1 MELFKMFGS
10 IVIDD
15 KDANSKIDGVVGT
28 AKGAEG
34 KMGSSFG
41 KIGKA
46 VAGAFTVGAIVNFEK
61 SVIQTYSTYD
71 DQMRKVQAVTGATGE
86 EYEKLKNMAEDLGR
100 TTRFSATEA
109 GEGMEVLAR
118 AGLTTNEVLAVTPT
132 QLNFATANAIKMSNA
147 GEILTSTMNQFN
159 LTAEDSGKI
168 SDILSET
175 SRAASTDVEL
185 LGESF
190 KYVGPVAGALGYKL
204 EDTSV
209 ALGLMAKQSIVG
221 GQAGTALKNILA
233 NMAKP
238 TDDVAFAM
246 QELGVEMTNSKG
258 EMLPLKDV
266 IGDLRGGF
274 ANLTEAEKVQYATM
288 IAGKQGMSALLA
300 IVNASE
306 EDFNE
311 MTEAIENST
320 GATDEMR
327 EIMDSGMGGALAGVS
342 SAWEGVQ
349 IAMGKV
355 QEGAIVDFLNLLAE
369 ALQAI
374 PGIIEKVNEKW
385 KEFKQMLADNSYEIQ
400 VFWIKTQFVLYE
412 LWQFVQQVFEGI
424 WEIIKGFWDKNGD
437 TLKVMFDMI
446 MNIVKTG
453 MDLIKN
459 IIDFVLALISGDW
472 EGAWSALGEILSNIW
487 EMMKNMLGI
496 ALNAMA
502 MVITNGLEIIKGLW
516 SVVWE
521 LIKNVLT
528 VIWEGIK
535 SVVSAGID
543 WIGNLFST
551 VFTPIADFF
560 ISIWEAMKTAVA
572 FVWEAIKAIVE
583 GAILIIQTV
592 IQMYLN
598 IIKAIWDAIWGAI
611 GDTVKMIWNGIKN
624 VITTILKAIQSVI
637 SSIMKAIQTVITNI
651 WNNVKTT
658 TTNIWNSIKGVLTN
672 VLNAIKGVFTN
683 IFNAIKGVVTNVWN
697 NIKSVTTSIW
707 NSIKGVITNI
717 VNAIKGVITNV
728 FNSIKGVVSNAWNGV
743 MGVTSNI
750 WNNIKNT
757 IANIVNSIKTVVTNV
772 FNSIKGVASSV
783 WNGVKTAMTTPV
795 EAAKNTISN
804 ILDTIK
810 GFFSSLKLKFPKI
823 EMPPLPHFSLTGEFS
838 LKPPSVPRLSVD
850 WYKDGGILTD
860 ATIFGASG
868 GKLLGGGEAGPEAVL
883 PIAKLGG
890 IMADTMDQLGYSGN
904 NPGARV
910 EQNVYITSPKPLSPS
925 EIARENKKALQRLG
939 LEF

>member
-28 AKGAEG
+28 AKGAES

-86 EYEKLKNMAEDLGR
+86 EYEKLKNMAEALGR

-118 AGLTTNEVLAVTPT
+118 AGLTTNEVLGVTAT

-266 IGDLRGGF
+266 ISDLRGGF

-327 EIMDSGMGGALAGVS
+327 EIMDGGMGGALAGVS

-385 KEFKQMLADNSYEIQ
+385 KEFKTYIKDNQEAIQ
-400 VFWIKTQFVLYE
+400 EY
-412 LWQFVQQVFEGI
+412 WQVAIDAFNEGKEFIVTVFEGI
-424 WEIIKGFWDKNGD
+424 WEIISAFWEKNGE
-437 TLKVMFDMI
+437 TIQVMLEMFAGW
-446 MNIVKTG
+446 VRAG
-453 MDLIKN
+453 MELIKG

-502 MVITNGLEIIKGLW
+502 IVITNGVEIIKGLW
-516 SVVWE
+516 SVAWE
-521 LIKNVLT
+521 KIKNIAT

-535 SVVSAGID
+535 TA
-543 WIGNLFST
+543 
-551 VFTPIADFF
+551 
-560 ISIWEAMKTAVA
+560 ISKIIESIKKVITGTM
-572 FVWEAIKAIVE
+572 KAIQNVMS
-583 GAILIIQTV
+583 T
-592 IQMYLN
+592 
-598 IIKAIWDAIWGAI
+598 IWGAI
-611 GDTVKMIWNGIKN
+611 SRVTSTIWNGIKVAITKPVEAAKKIVSTTVN
-624 VITTILKAIQSVI
+624 GIKTTITT
-637 SSIMKAIQTVITNI
+637 
-651 WNNVKTT
+651 
-658 TTNIWNSIKGVLTN
+658 
-672 VLNAIKGVFTN
+672 
-683 IFNAIKGVVTNVWN
+683 
-697 NIKSVTTSIW
+697 
-707 NSIKGVITNI
+707 
-717 VNAIKGVITNV
+717 V
-728 FNSIKGVVSNAWNGV
+728 FNG
-743 MGVTSNI
+743 
-750 WNNIKNT
+750 
-757 IANIVNSIKTVVTNV
+757 IKTVT
-772 FNSIKGVASSV
+772 STV
-783 WNGVKTAMTTPV
+783 WNGVKTAMVKPI
-795 EAAKNTISN
+795 EAAKTTISN
-804 ILDTIK
+804 IIGTIK
-810 GFFSSLKLKFPKI
+810 GFFSNLKLKFPKLS
-823 EMPPLPHFSLTGEFS
+823 MPPLPHFSLSGKFS
-838 LKPPSVPRLSVD
+838 LKPPSVPKLSVD

-890 IMADTMDQLGYSGN
+890 IMADTMDQLGYGGN
-904 NPGARV
+904 NPGTKV